1 MEDKEG
7 QVTVQSWFHNKSKEE
22 EVQTGRGARH
32 WREGCLSL
40 PVQSTG
46 KDPALQT
53 LVTPTFSFL
62 SAAFVIFAVATVKC
76 LIFVKTYIYPS
87 EQTRLINTHC
97 FLYVFNPLTLPLS
110 RVEQG
115 GAAAGSHIFS

>member
-40 PVQSTG
+40 LVQSTG

-62 SAAFVIFAVATVKC
+62 SAAFVISAVATVKC
-76 LIFVKTYIYPS
+76 LIFVKS

>member
-22 EVQTGRGARH
+22 VQTGRGARH

-40 PVQSTG
+40 LVQSTG

-62 SAAFVIFAVATVKC
+62 SAAFVISAVATVKC

-87 EQTRLINTHC
+87 EQTQLINTHC